1 MPLTQFE
8 RDVLGDELSDLSD
21 RLEAESSGLTRG
33 SAPSGG
39 LNPQEE
45 EFRSGTARA
54 TDSILPPIFKPP
66 LPTPPPPGQP
76 PLPIS
81 PVIPVGPIPLP
92 TGFLDDLIRKIIGP
106 IDDALDAVQTFLA
119 AFFESKLRPLS
130 GGIETL
136 AEFSRDLIADVAGG
150 VDALIRGQDSVLN
163 QIISKVIDGTDSAI
177 RNVGIQAD
185 SIRNFL
191 TATTNFTLDQIVAS
205 RDAIVT
211 KVSGA
216 IDEST
221 QAVTSVVSGMT
232 LIINRGLSA
241 LLDEIE
247 AGVSGPLAT
256 LKESLPLQVSQLGE
270 AVTEGLGT
278 ILDLPDLLGD
288 KIKDVF
294 SELGNLFGL
303 DSLVS
308 LFKMFGQFTA
318 ESGFNPSITEVIA
331 NAGPGRSEDD
341 LGNRKSAAVLASLPI
356 IGGFMQT
363 LHPGLYE
370 KFRQESFEEDRP
382 NIFSVPD
389 GLELL
394 RRFPDDAETV
404 IADLGRQGWS
414 DDRIEQLTRLRFQLT
429 PVADTLEAWRRGF
442 VDDDGLT
449 QKLTSLGWADDD
461 QALLRKLTFRI
472 PPIQDMILFAIRG
485 VFDVEES
492 RAFGEF
498 EGLPGE
504 LEQQFIQNL
513 GIEGGDF
520 SRQVQVFADEAK
532 KLGLSPEWVAAYWTS
547 HWRLPS
553 LQTAY
558 EMFHRLQPD
567 ILAAESDRV
576 SSDGFTVAELSFEK
590 PELDRLV
597 RAQDFSSFWRP
608 KLSAIAFNPL
618 TRVDIRRIAKLLG
631 KDKDWMIIQYRK
643 VGFSPFDANLMAD
656 FTIAF
661 NAEPDQDQT
670 RELRDL
676 TKTVILD
683 FVENDLF
690 TPEEGVTNL
699 QEIGYDDFAAEA
711 LVNLELAK
719 RERALQRDRIDFV
732 EEQVKFGILGLNDA
746 SVELDQFGVP
756 AAQKDVIL
764 RKLEIQ
770 LAPRPSTPSK
780 GDLDN
785 FLNQQIIGTEEYR
798 EGLTTRGFADDAIDL
813 YVKLDR
819 RLPTK
824 KELDALVIDDLMV
837 ITDYESGLVD
847 LGYAEG
853 IIDRFIEQVGLAK
866 AEAQEEE

>member
-1 MPLTQFE
+1 MALTEFE
-8 RDVLGDELSDLSD
+8 RSVLGEELSDLSD
-21 RLEAESSGLTRG
+21 RLDAEAE
-33 SAPSGG
+33 
-39 LNPQEE
+39 
-45 EFRSGTARA
+45 ARA
-54 TDSILPPIFKPP
+54 ADAAASVSFEPPITTTPEPTPKEPTPLLPPVFTRVIPKPP
-66 LPTPPPPGQP
+66 LPIAPVLPVPG
-76 PLPIS
+76 LPIDLGFLDG
-81 PVIPVGPIPLP
+81 IIGKIVGPIGAALDTVQNFLARLFEARIDPLLGGIDVLEEFSKDLASDLFSGILSVIQGQDGILA
-92 TGFLDDLIRKIIGP
+92 TLITKIRGGTDEQIGVVTKQTEELEQFLKSGVNITLEAIEGEAKGVVTKIG
-106 IDDALDAVQTFLA
+106 DALDESQEAV
-119 AFFESKLRPLS
+119 
-130 GGIETL
+130 
-136 AEFSRDLIADVAGG
+136 
-150 VDALIRGQDSVLN
+150 
-163 QIISKVIDGTDSAI
+163 
-177 RNVGIQAD
+177 
-185 SIRNFL
+185 
-191 TATTNFTLDQIVAS
+191 FTV
-205 RDAIVT
+205 
-211 KVSGA
+211 
-216 IDEST
+216 
-221 QAVTSVVSGMT
+221 VTSLGQT
-232 LIINRGLSA
+232 IGGGLDS
-241 LLDEIE
+241 LLAEIE

-256 LKESLPLQVSQLGE
+256 LQESLPLQVGQLGD
-270 AVTEGLGT
+270 AVVSGLGN
-278 ILDLPDLLGD
+278 ILDLPELLGD

-294 SELGNLFGL
+294 SELGTLFGL

-331 NAGPGRSEDD
+331 NAGPGRSEAD

-370 KFRQESFEEDRP
+370 KFRQQSFEEDRP
-382 NIFSVPD
+382 NIFSIPD

-394 RRFPDDAETV
+394 RRFPDDADTV
-404 IADLGRQGWS
+404 ISDLQNQGWS
-414 DDRIEQLTRLRFQLT
+414 NDRIEQLTRLRFQLT

-442 VDDDGLT
+442 VDDAGLT
-449 QKLTSLGWADDD
+449 DKLTSLGWSEPD
-461 QALLRKLTFRI
+461 QELLRRLTFRI

-498 EGLPGE
+498 EGLPSE
-504 LEQQFIQNL
+504 LEQQFITNF

-520 SRQVQVFADEAK
+520 SRQVQVFATEAQ

-567 ILAAESDRV
+567 ILEAEADRV
-576 SSDGFTVAELSFEK
+576 AADGFTVPELSFEK

-661 NAEPDQDQT
+661 NAEPDQEQT

-690 TPEEGVTNL
+690 TAEEGVTNL

-770 LAPRPSTPSK
+770 LAPKPSTPSK

-785 FLNQQIIGTEEYR
+785 FFNQRIIGTEEYR

-824 KELDALVIDDLMV
+824 KELDALVIQDLMV

-853 IIDRFIEQVGLAK
+853 IINRFIESVGLAK
-866 AEAQEEE
+866 AESQEEE